1 MIDLW
6 RARIAALLFWIVA
19 PAFAGAQP
27 FLDGTYNEAIPTIE
41 AVLGHD
47 HGDEIS
53 TPDEVLEYFEALA
66 EASPERMSIVPYAQS
81 WEGRDLVYAI
91 IASPDTMARLQAIK
105 SDLAALGSGLSNAS
119 ERSALVART
128 PAVVWLGYGI
138 HGNEIS
144 GSDAAL
150 TLAYHLLAAE
160 DDPVVND
167 ILANTIVIIDPNQN
181 PDGRN
186 RFVNSFEAARGLE
199 ITGDRYAAEHDEPWP
214 GGRFNHYLFDMN
226 RDWFTLSQPETIGRI
241 AALQEWQPVAVVD
254 AHEMGGDQTYFF
266 PPVARPINPNVTEAQ
281 LAKED
286 LIGRN
291 HARYF
296 DREGIE
302 YFTREIFDAFYPGY
316 GDMWPKL
323 NGAIAMTYEQSSARG
338 LLWNRSNGTIL
349 TFKDGVKAHFL
360 ATLSTAEVV
369 ARNKALF
376 LNDYAEFRASA
387 VDEGRRSEERYYAIS
402 RSTNLWQVERT
413 VRQLAAQ
420 GISVQRIS
428 GSAEFC
434 GADFPEGA
442 YIVDL
447 AQPSGR
453 LASTLLAE
461 ETPLNADFVAE
472 QEARRAR
479 GLDWEIYDVTAWS
492 LPLMHGLDA
501 VSCQRASLSSAEPVR
516 ADDPM
521 PDRVTDGD
529 GAFGYVVPWTD
540 AGQAKLVIAALQAGF
555 VGKSAD
561 EEFVAEGRSWPRGS
575 VVFSRSANDSSLG
588 TALRNLATDIGAEVV
603 PLASSWTEAGPN
615 LGSSEFKTLAAP
627 KVAMLWDEGVS
638 PTDSG
643 AARYVLEQEFGLPV
657 TPIRT
662 RTLTRANFGLYDVII
677 LPDGRY
683 MDNGS
688 ADAFVE
694 FVEEGGVLVGFAGAV
709 RSLAS
714 EPLSL
719 LSTRAEKAWSDPD
732 SDGVSIAD
740 ESEGLAEGIRLQSEA
755 AYNSAVEDEDRVPD
769 SVPGVLLNAVAD
781 SDHWLSA
788 GYSSA
793 TALFWGSDI
802 FTPLTSENGTN
813 VFRFADPDNV
823 LASGYLWEE
832 NKAQLAFKPFVMAQS
847 KGDGITIGFAE
858 SPVTRSYLDGLNLL
872 LLNAVL
878 LGPAHTD

>member
-6 RARIAALLFWIVA
+6 RARIAALLLLFVA

-53 TPDEVLEYFEALA
+53 TPDEVLEYLEVLA

-81 WEGRDLVYAI
+81 WEGRDLVYAV
-91 IASPDTMARLQAIK
+91 IASPDTMARLEAIK

-316 GDMWPKL
+316 G
-323 NGAIAMTYEQSSARG
+323 
-338 LLWNRSNGTIL
+338 
-349 TFKDGVKAHFL
+349 
-360 ATLSTAEVV
+360 
-369 ARNKALF
+369 
-376 LNDYAEFRASA
+376 
-387 VDEGRRSEERYYAIS
+387 
-402 RSTNLWQVERT
+402 
-413 VRQLAAQ
+413 
-420 GISVQRIS
+420 
-428 GSAEFC
+428 
-434 GADFPEGA
+434 
-442 YIVDL
+442 
-447 AQPSGR
+447 
-453 LASTLLAE
+453 
-461 ETPLNADFVAE
+461 
-472 QEARRAR
+472 
-479 GLDWEIYDVTAWS
+479 
-492 LPLMHGLDA
+492 
-501 VSCQRASLSSAEPVR
+501 
-516 ADDPM
+516 
-521 PDRVTDGD
+521 
-529 GAFGYVVPWTD
+529 
-540 AGQAKLVIAALQAGF
+540 
-555 VGKSAD
+555 
-561 EEFVAEGRSWPRGS
+561 
-575 VVFSRSANDSSLG
+575 
-588 TALRNLATDIGAEVV
+588 
-603 PLASSWTEAGPN
+603 
-615 LGSSEFKTLAAP
+615 
-627 KVAMLWDEGVS
+627 
-638 PTDSG
+638 
-643 AARYVLEQEFGLPV
+643 
-657 TPIRT
+657 
-662 RTLTRANFGLYDVII
+662 
-677 LPDGRY
+677 
-683 MDNGS
+683 
-688 ADAFVE
+688 
-694 FVEEGGVLVGFAGAV
+694 
-709 RSLAS
+709 
-714 EPLSL
+714 
-719 LSTRAEKAWSDPD
+719 
-732 SDGVSIAD
+732 
-740 ESEGLAEGIRLQSEA
+740 
-755 AYNSAVEDEDRVPD
+755 
-769 SVPGVLLNAVAD
+769 
-781 SDHWLSA
+781 
-788 GYSSA
+788 
-793 TALFWGSDI
+793 
-802 FTPLTSENGTN
+802 
-813 VFRFADPDNV
+813 
-823 LASGYLWEE
+823 
-832 NKAQLAFKPFVMAQS
+832 
-847 KGDGITIGFAE
+847 
-858 SPVTRSYLDGLNLL
+858 
-872 LLNAVL
+872 
-878 LGPAHTD
+878 